1 MAWYTNIQ
9 YLLLLNVL
17 AYGFITRLKSKDM
30 YSRVTLDECVCVCV
44 CICSPTCIYVCVNC
58 TTVFVYLYQYNT
70 ST

>member
-30 YSRVTLDECVCVCV
+30 YSRVTLHE
-44 CICSPTCIYVCVNC
+44 YVCVFAHPHAFMY
-58 TTVFVYLYQYNT
+58 V
-70 ST
+70 